1 MADAPPPP
9 PVSAA
14 TLARR
19 EHARLRATPM
29 PSSSSSSSSSASPST
44 SSSSSASSSSAP
56 PSTLKRAREAEA
68 PAPPAKDAPPSS
80 PPLPREPSAAGLAS
94 CDDIEAER
102 AGLKAAEARVSA
114 AEARLEADRA
124 REQARREAEEQR
136 HKVEEARRE
145 AVQVRLEKE
154 RVHLGAERSRLAAR
168 RAQLARSDAAVTSA
182 LGGAEAAYTHRG
194 ERFLDVIG
202 LVAACGYA
210 AEVSQCRALCGL
222 TWRRGDLGATNDMIV
237 SSLRLQC
244 GAAQAREARRENF
257 DFIRPYGDLQ
267 TLEGSTQLIRASILN
282 NLPRVLQLIQLG
294 APLDLV
300 DQSWRYSALHWASR
314 LGHEHVVTALL
325 EGKYKGAD
333 VDQVC
338 GFGTALEW
346 ASRFGHVCVVRVL
359 LARGAK
365 QVRPGQNYTA
375 MFWAANNNRIEVV
388 KLLLAAPGA
397 SDALKTKDYL
407 GRTPLRVA
415 IDRGHAEILALLR
428 TAGAPEPVSDD
439 EDDEEG
445 G

>member
-244 GAAQAREARRENF
+244 GAAQAREARRE
-257 DFIRPYGDLQ
+257 DFTWARLWGLQ
-267 TLEGSTQLIRASILN
+267 TIEGSTQLIRASIQN

-294 APLDLV
+294 APLHLV
-300 DQSWRYSALHWASR
+300 DQSIDRFSALHWASY
-314 LGHEHVVTALL
+314 LGHEHIVAALL

-333 VDQVC
+333 VDQVS
-338 GFGTALEW
+338 GAWTALKT
-346 ASRFGHVCVVRVL
+346 ASADGHVGVVRVL
-359 LARGAK
+359 LARSAK
-365 QVRPGQNYTA
+365 QVRPGVTETA
-375 MFWAANNNRIEVV
+375 MYWAVYYNRIEVV

-397 SDALKTKDYL
+397 SDALKTKH
-407 GRTPLRVA
+407 GSRTPLKVA
-415 IDRGHAEILALLR
+415 IDEGHAEIVALLR
-428 TAGAPEPVSDD
+428 AAGAPVE
-439 EDDEEG
+439 
-445 G
+445 